1 MARLRVMSR
10 SLACAAA
17 LATAV
22 PRFTAL
28 GQTPSD
34 SALRARECPRC
45 AGWNAPQAPL
55 RIFGNTYYVGT
66 HNLAAVL
73 VTSPQGDVLIDGA
86 LPESAPQIL
95 AHMRALG
102 VSLQDVKVIVN
113 SHAHYDHAGGIAA
126 IREATGAEV
135 DASPWAAT
143 VLEHGKSDQQ
153 DPQFGIALP
162 YPPVPAVRTI
172 RDGQVV
178 RVGDLALTARFT
190 AGHTPGGTTWTW
202 RSCEGDRCLD
212 MVYADSQSPVSAD
225 TFLYTRSAT
234 YSTGVSDFEH
244 SFVVLENLSCDI
256 LVTPHPDASNFWQR
270 IAARDSGNALALV
283 DRDACRRYAANA
295 RRDLA
300 ARIAREKNDKH

>member
-1 MARLRVMSR
+1 M
-10 SLACAAA
+10 
-17 LATAV
+17 
-22 PRFTAL
+22 
-28 GQTPSD
+28 
-34 SALRARECPRC
+34 
-45 AGWNAPQAPL
+45 
-55 RIFGNTYYVGT
+55 
-66 HNLAAVL
+66 L

-86 LPESAPQIL
+86 LPESAPQVL
-95 AHMRALG
+95 AHIRALG
-102 VSLQDVKVIVN
+102 FRAQDVKVIVN

-178 RVGDLALTARFT
+178 RVGDLALTAHFT

-202 RSCEGDRCLD
+202 RSCEGNRCLD